1 MSTDALNAFKQK
13 RETLQNTL
21 QEKETERNVI
31 ESQLAPNLHDEK
43 LQKKRFNLKIHI
55 IIKRLEKMEYLS
67 ELIWLSLWPV
77 VIYLGY
83 KISYKNAI
91 KEIK

>member
-1 MSTDALNAFKQK
+1 
-13 RETLQNTL
+13 
-21 QEKETERNVI
+21 
-31 ESQLAPNLHDEK
+31 
-43 LQKKRFNLKIHI
+43 
-55 IIKRLEKMEYLS
+55 MEYIS

-83 KISYKNAI
+83 IISIKNAT